1 MTVQAWLAPEAPDL
15 VWFHGADHVKF
26 LNDLISQEIGSMS
39 PGEVRRSFL
48 LAPQGK
54 LDHILWVVKR
64 EDKVGLITD
73 PGRGDALAAAL
84 RRYRIR
90 VDVEIESEPDPVWLV
105 VGGGS
110 SQELNGIDISWS
122 VTRRSLLV
130 GHRPDVPSGNADRY
144 EMLRIEEG
152 EPAWGTDVDDT
163 TIPEESGLVSESV
176 DFSKGCFLGQELV
189 ARIESRGSNVP
200 RRLRWLKLNGE
211 VEPGAVIVSDG
222 KEVGRLTSSSGN
234 LGMGLVKRQ
243 VEPGDLVAVGDGQ
256 ATVVEITSK
265 SQT

>member
-1 MTVQAWLAPEAPDL
+1 MTIEAWLAPDAPDL

-26 LNDLISQEIGSMS
+26 LNDLISQEIASMS
-39 PGEVRRSFL
+39 PREVRRSFL
-48 LAPQGK
+48 LSPRGK

-73 PGRGDALAAAL
+73 PGRGDALAAVL
-84 RRYRIR
+84 GRYRIR

-105 VGGGS
+105 VGGG
-110 SQELNGIDISWS
+110 QDLNGIDISWS
-122 VTRRSLLV
+122 GTRRVLLV
-130 GHRPDVPSGNADRY
+130 GDRPDVPSGNADQY
-144 EMLRIEEG
+144 EMLRIREG

-176 DFSKGCFLGQELV
+176 DFAKGCFLGQELV

-200 RRLRWLKLNGE
+200 RRLRWLELNDE

-243 VEPGDLVAVGDGQ
+243 VEPGDLVAVGAGQ